1 VKGCPRSLQKLL
13 DTDSWVLPSSSS
25 FPPNFFFTMIT
36 VLGIGNILLSDEGLG
51 VVAVKRFLE
60 EYEVPENVRVIDG
73 GTLGIE
79 LMYFLEGTEKLLVV
93 DAVAGGRPPGAF
105 YKIKNEEVKK
115 YFRNKVSMHEL
126 GFQEVMAL
134 MELRGFPIKEIVIL
148 GLEPKSLNISL
159 ELSPEIKEKI
169 PQLVEEIVNQLK
181 EWGIPVRRK
190 E

>member
-1 VKGCPRSLQKLL
+1 
-13 DTDSWVLPSSSS
+13 
-25 FPPNFFFTMIT
+25 MIT

-51 VVAVKRFLE
+51 VVAVKKFSE
-60 EYEVPENVRVIDG
+60 EYEYPESVKVMDG
-73 GTLGIE
+73 GTLGID

-93 DAVAGGRPPGAF
+93 DAVAGGKPPGTL

-148 GLEPKSLNISL
+148 GLEPKSLATSL
-159 ELSPEIKEKI
+159 ELSPEVEEKI
-169 PQLVEEIVNQLK
+169 PLLVEEIANQLRD
-181 EWGIPVRRK
+181 WGVPVRRK
-190 E
+190 KNAE

>member
-1 VKGCPRSLQKLL
+1 
-13 DTDSWVLPSSSS
+13 
-25 FPPNFFFTMIT
+25 MIT

-51 VVAVKRFLE
+51 VVAVKKFSE
-60 EYEVPENVRVIDG
+60 EYEYPESVKVMDG
-73 GTLGIE
+73 GTLGID

-93 DAVAGGRPPGAF
+93 DAVAGGKPPGTL

-148 GLEPKSLNISL
+148 GLEPKSLATSL
-159 ELSPEIKEKI
+159 ELSPEVEERI
-169 PQLVEEIVNQLK
+169 PLLVEEIANQLRD
-181 EWGIPVRRK
+181 WGVPVRRK
-190 E
+190 KNAE

>member
-1 VKGCPRSLQKLL
+1 
-13 DTDSWVLPSSSS
+13 
-25 FPPNFFFTMIT
+25 MIT

-51 VVAVKRFLE
+51 VVAVKKFSE
-60 EYEVPENVRVIDG
+60 EYEYPESVKVMDG
-73 GTLGIE
+73 GTLGID

-93 DAVAGGRPPGAF
+93 DAVAGGKPPGTL

-148 GLEPKSLNISL
+148 GLEPKSLATSL
-159 ELSPEIKEKI
+159 ELSPEVEERI
-169 PQLVEEIVNQLK
+169 PLLVEEIAKQLRD
-181 EWGIPVRRK
+181 WGVPVRRK
-190 E
+190 KNAE